1 LGLRYCETNNRSETT
16 FGADTKTVRTFLSK
30 DRKKDASFIVKT
42 SAPGKIPRRKY
53 GVWGTRPEPNSH
65 PVELRNVLAN
75 LGIGELRYQNF
86 LAGFFA
92 AGA

>member
-1 LGLRYCETNNRSETT
+1 LGLQYCETNNRSETT

-42 SAPGKIPRRKY
+42 SAPKY